1 MDSKF
6 SSEIK
11 LWHVKNSIPKL
22 LESNEFE
29 SIKKILACS
38 SNQIKSNIN
47 TYGNTEFIN
56 FSPYNGLRYAV
67 ILIVIP

>member
-29 SIKKILACS
+29 SIKKILKC
-38 SNQIKSNIN
+38 
-47 TYGNTEFIN
+47 
-56 FSPYNGLRYAV
+56 
-67 ILIVIP
+67 